1 MKNHKRLLILLFL
14 LMATSAVLTEADPSA
29 GSRQALYQD
38 NVVIVLDASGSMKE
52 NISGTNLQKMDVAKS
67 ALWEVL
73 KEVPN
78 TTNIGLLVFSGVNV
92 TEDWV
97 YPLGPRDNNRL
108 FEAINLPQPGSG
120 TPLGQYIKKGAD
132 ALLQQREKQYG
143 YGSYRLLIVTDGEAT
158 DKNLVNKYT
167 PDVLSRGI
175 IVDVIGVD
183 MKEDHILATKVH
195 SYRKADDPD
204 SLREAISQVF
214 AEVTSQGTDTASG
227 EAFEIL
233 RGIPN
238 ELANEM
244 ITALSSSGNYPIGAK
259 PFKGKLVGEEETR
272 STDSGARAG
281 SRIRQNS
288 GASFPIWIIIPLG
301 VIMLFFLIII
311 VRRLGIRK
319 TS

>member
-14 LMATSAVLTEADPSA
+14 LMVTSTALTKA
-29 GSRQALYQD
+29 GLYQD
-38 NVVIVLDASGSMKE
+38 NVVIVLDASGSMEE
-52 NISGTNLQKMDVAKS
+52 NISSTNLQKMDVAKS

-78 TTNIGLLVFSGVNV
+78 TTNIGLLVFSSTNV
-92 TEDWV
+92 DDDWV
-97 YPLGPRDNNRL
+97 YPLGPRNNNKL
-108 FEAINLPQPGSG
+108 FEAINLPLPGGS

-183 MKEDHILATKVH
+183 MKEDHILATRVH
-195 SYRKADDPD
+195 SYRRADDPA

-214 AEVTSQGTDTASG
+214 AEVTSHGTDTAG
-227 EAFEIL
+227 EEAFEIL
-233 RGIPN
+233 RGLPN
-238 ELANEM
+238 ELAKEM
-244 ITALSSSGNYPIGAK
+244 ITALSSSGNYPIGTK
-259 PFKGKLVGEEETR
+259 PFKGKLVSEEETDN
-272 STDSGARAG
+272 TASGRGQAVL
-281 SRIRQNS
+281 S
-288 GASFPIWIIIPLG
+288 PIWIVIPLG
-301 VIMLFFLIII
+301 VILLFFLIII
-311 VRRLGIRK
+311 VRRLGVRK